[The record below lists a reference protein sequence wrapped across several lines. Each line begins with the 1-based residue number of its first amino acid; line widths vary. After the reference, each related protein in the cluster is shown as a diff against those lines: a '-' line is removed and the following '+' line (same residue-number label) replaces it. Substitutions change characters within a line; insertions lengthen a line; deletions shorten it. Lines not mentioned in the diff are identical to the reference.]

1 MRQLKTIAH
10 PGFLLEMLAAHL
22 ANPAW
27 PWDSQPRVVGT
38 LRMEKS
44 KRIEFSHGKWVT
56 RGTKTAKSVQPYVQ
70 VSLSTCQKKFRSLLW
85 LWEALFWA
93 WEKSRRL
100 THGEYASAL
109 HAFFAY
115 FPRIFRAFSA
125 HLKIKK
131 RTHFLIFPNFLKF
144 QKFQF
149 FFKKIQN
156 SNFKTLKL

>member
-1 MRQLKTIAH
+1 MII
-10 PGFLLEMLAAHL
+10 LENETTRGSWWWGL

-27 PWDSQPRVVGT
+27 LWDSQPRVVGT

-109 HAFFAY
+109 HALFAY

-131 RTHFLIFPNFLKF
+131 RTHFFIFQKFLKF
-144 QKFQF
+144 LKFKKFQQNLNF
-149 FFKKIQN
+149 HFSKI
-156 SNFKTLKL
+156 